1 MINYTEHNKL
11 AMPDLNSPAAIR
23 VISEIINNID
33 DGLSKFY
40 VATSNTKNLYNITT
54 GINKT
59 ELKNGYSIKIG
70 IPSDSDNNVT
80 VSVDNIVIP
89 VKKPNGNPV
98 KNFKANGVYSLT
110 YYNGSFIL
118 VSGADESDTT
128 NVGIDGSKVLI
139 GTTFVGSDGEVHNG
153 TMPNNG
159 TLETTLTTHGA
170 TYNIPS
176 GYTSGGQVKTNI
188 TNCTAENIKYNVSVG
203 GVTGSFTSDGTI
215 DASKVVKD
223 YVGYSKGSRI
233 VGTATIQSLGGTD
246 CKEII
251 VPAHP
256 DGYVNKISLDSV
268 GYKPSI
274 IFMEYVGGGD
284 YVDSYVWLKNYGSIN
299 SSFVSIA
306 ASSNGNLDV
315 FERKYVFYDYT
326 SDTNQYIMF
335 QYETSYPLR
344 VKCYK

>member
-1 MINYTEHNKL
+1 MVNETVLSYEQGIVIANETAQRFSQERTETNQRFLQEKIAL
-11 AMPDLNSPAAIR
+11 SSTGSGSALSVTLPDPIPDKYIVKFICDHDTSGNIT
-23 VISEIINNID
+23 INNID
-33 DGLSKFY
+33 CYKPGTT
-40 VATSNTKNLYNITT
+40 TSPS
-54 GINKT
+54 
-59 ELKNGYSIKIG
+59 LKNGRMYEFWYNAATPCFFLKASAEGNATAENVLADKKFSNDNDTG
-70 IPSDSDNNVT
+70 IT
-80 VSVDNIVIP
+80 
-89 VKKPNGNPV
+89 
-98 KNFKANGVYSLT
+98 
-110 YYNGSFIL
+110 
-118 VSGADESDTT
+118 
-128 NVGIDGSKVLI
+128 
-139 GTTFVGSDGEVHNG
+139 G

-159 TLETTLTTHGA
+159 RLETTLTTHGA

-176 GYTSGGQVKTNI
+176 GYTSGGQVQTNI
-188 TNCTAENIKYNVSVG
+188 TNCTAENIKCNVSVG

-256 DGYVNKISLDSV
+256 DGYINKISLNSV

-274 IFMEYVGGGD
+274 ILMEYVGGGD
-284 YVDSYVWLKNYGSIN
+284 YQDSYVWLKNYGSIN

-306 ASSNGNLDV
+306 ASANGNLSV
-315 FERKYVFYDYT
+315 HERQYISYEYK
-326 SDTNQYIMF
+326 SDTNQYILF
-335 QYETSYPLR
+335 QYSTSYPLR

>member
-11 AMPDLNSPAAIR
+11 AMPDLNSPADIR
-23 VISEIINNID
+23 VISEVINNID

-128 NVGIDGSKVLI
+128 NVGIDGSKVLT

-176 GYTSGGQVKTNI
+176 GYTSGGLVKTNI

-203 GVTGSFTSDGTI
+203 GVTGSFTGDGTI
-215 DASKVVKD
+215 DASKVIKD
-223 YVGYSKGSRI
+223 YIGYSKGSRI
-233 VGTATIQSLGGTD
+233 VGAATLETLEAYKVIKGTY
-246 CKEII
+246 
-251 VPAHP
+251 P
-256 DGYVNKISLDSV
+256 DNLVLDSQQKDWTIPNSNKIYLFLHYDKGIGKFWAIGQFS
-268 GYKPSI
+268 GYGNHMDLSQIGHNEDIKYRDHRVIEFINDNTLRFYTPGKWTLNS
-274 IFMEYVGGGD
+274 EG
-284 YVDSYVWLKNYGSIN
+284 NY
-299 SSFVSIA
+299 
-306 ASSNGNLDV
+306 
-315 FERKYVFYDYT
+315 
-326 SDTNQYIMF
+326 YICV
-335 QYETSYPLR
+335 YR
-344 VKCYK
+344 

>member
-11 AMPDLNSPAAIR
+11 AMPDLNSPADIR
-23 VISEIINNID
+23 VISEVINNID

-128 NVGIDGSKVLI
+128 NVGIDGSKVLT

-188 TNCTAENIKYNVSVG
+188 TNCTAGNIKYNVPVG

-215 DASKVVKD
+215 DASKVVKN

-233 VGTATIQSLGGTD
+233 VGAATIQSLGGTD
-246 CKEII
+246 YKEIV

-256 DGYVNKISLDSV
+256 DDYINKISLNSV
-268 GYKPSI
+268 GFKPSVI
-274 IFMEYVGGGD
+274 VMEHVGGED
-284 YVDSYVWLKNYGSIN
+284 IFNSYIWLKNY
-299 SSFVSIA
+299 SSTNNHFISVEKRG
-306 ASSNGNLDV
+306 NGTLELI
-315 FERKYVFYDYT
+315 ERTYISYDYT
-326 SDTNQYIMF
+326 SDTNQYVMF
-335 QYETSYPLR
+335 QYSTSDPLR
-344 VKCYK
+344 IKCYK